1 MPYNCAKIYRLL
13 LIKHASK
20 SKLLSKYLHY
30 SISLMFF
37 KVLANWFF
45 KTSSYYELFKL
56 SKLQIPM
63 LCIFDPANF
72 ILQNLKHYNYIAVDR
87 RRCKP
92 QIFPL
97 IGQIYLPGHVGSMYG
112 IQLNTKMSSKNDSS
126 DLSSLLSI
134 YEYL

>member
-1 MPYNCAKIYRLL
+1 
-13 LIKHASK
+13 
-20 SKLLSKYLHY
+20 
-30 SISLMFF
+30 
-37 KVLANWFF
+37 
-45 KTSSYYELFKL
+45 
-56 SKLQIPM
+56 M